1 MYLPSFSLIS
11 QRFQYCGVKG
21 TFLGTGLN
29 YKKTTL
35 RNEKMR
41 PPIYMR
47 LIAPLVIPSS
57 LKRQGVHRV
66 YIEYH
71 DHQNEILKVA
81 FLPIFCFWFCLFD
94 FLGEVTAEEPK
105 LLSDGKIKHFYT
117 ILAKKLENMG
127 CHFGRCI
134 STYFSLSIKLISL
147 QAVVGPS
154 STRSRNIWAFITR
167 ERRPRCSLRIY
178 QNWPYF

>member
-1 MYLPSFSLIS
+1 MSIEGKRKDYYFCRFFFCRKWYIKGLLLGIRGGASPHKTLLSTPRGHTFFMTVGQINKYSLNTYMKKITSLKSLDSFLFDVLTKFFFNS

-29 YKKTTL
+29 YKKTTF

-47 LIAPLVIPSS
+47 LLAPLVIPSS
-57 LKRQGVHRV
+57 LQRQGVHRV

-81 FLPIFCFWFCLFD
+81 FCLFFAFD
-94 FLGEVTAEEPK
+94 FV
-105 LLSDGKIKHFYT
+105 S
-117 ILAKKLENMG
+117 
-127 CHFGRCI
+127 
-134 STYFSLSIKLISL
+134 SIFL
-147 QAVVGPS
+147 
-154 STRSRNIWAFITR
+154 
-167 ERRPRCSLRIY
+167 RR
-178 QNWPYF
+178 

>member
-1 MYLPSFSLIS
+1 MLGTRGGASPHKTLLSTPRGHTFFMTVGQINKYSLNIYMKKITSLKSLDSFLFDVLTKFFFNS

-81 FLPIFCFWFCLFD
+81 FLPIFCF
-94 FLGEVTAEEPK
+94 
-105 LLSDGKIKHFYT
+105 
-117 ILAKKLENMG
+117 
-127 CHFGRCI
+127 
-134 STYFSLSIKLISL
+134 
-147 QAVVGPS
+147 
-154 STRSRNIWAFITR
+154 
-167 ERRPRCSLRIY
+167 
-178 QNWPYF
+178 